1 MKKIKNLSLVFAMIV
16 AATVS
21 SCSKDDDNGG
31 GLSTPAGGFI
41 QAKIDGATFQATGAY
56 VIAQYDSGS
65 FQIAGVK
72 TDGTTLNVNVGT
84 GATGLEAGKTYNLS
98 STNDPS
104 SSNYFGSMYYAII
117 SGGTA
122 DTYNSAACDN
132 TEGTLKITSVTATQI
147 EGTFSYKGKKVSD
160 DCSGGVKN
168 VTEGSFRALLD

>member
-1 MKKIKNLSLVFAMIV
+1 MKKIKNLSLVFAMIL

-21 SCSKDDDNGG
+21 SCSNDDDNGG
-31 GLSTPAGGFI
+31 SSSTPTGGYI
-41 QAKIDGATFQATGAY
+41 KAKIDGANFEATGPY
-56 VIAQYDSGS
+56 VIAQYDNGS

-84 GATGLEAGKTYNLS
+84 GVTGLEAGKEYNLS
-98 STNDPS
+98 ATNDPS
-104 SSNYFGSMYYAII
+104 TSNYFGSMYYAII

-132 TEGTLKITSVTATQI
+132 TDGILKITSVSATQI

-160 DCSGGVKN
+160 DCSGGIKN
-168 VTEGSFRALLD
+168 VTEGSFRALLN